1 METMPAR
8 TWEETQSRMD
18 WVDHITEQDSYRDLA
33 EDKRLFAAVRA
44 DFAMMKAQ
52 QEAATPTPPPIRRT
66 NADKRRD
73 VLSMMGAH
81 PELSDREISRRC
93 GVSPQTVSNWR
104 AKSRTQP
111 EERNAA

>member
-1 METMPAR
+1 
-8 TWEETQSRMD
+8 MD
-18 WVDHITEQDSYRDLA
+18 APNACSWSPWQPELA
-33 EDKRLFAAVRA
+33 QAPGAVR
-44 DFAMMKAQ
+44 MV
-52 QEAATPTPPPIRRT
+52 TS

-73 VLSMMGAH
+73 VLAMMEAR

-104 AKSRTQP
+104 AKTRSRP